1 MSQLNPIAEAVLR
14 LSPKIE
20 ILPILHASGDMA
32 QEVRETLISRH
43 FDCLAVPLPP
53 SLERPLEQAIGELPR
68 INLIVLVE
76 PTVSDTEGRTSDQ
89 STDGEHWVNFVP
101 VDPCQAVIMGAR
113 VAMGEGISRAY
124 IDREVSSFESTPLP
138 APDPFALKTVSC
150 SAFAAAMVPTLSPP
164 EPDSQQSARV
174 NWMAFRLHEL
184 ELEFDSI
191 LCLCPLSDWPWL
203 RQAYQERRPYLDPER
218 IAGPPSKHLVSPDS
232 LYFVLSE
239 LPYITELYERRR
251 AELRSDRLLSVDGIK
266 ELLIEARS
274 RWMAGQQD
282 QVDSQPSQKTFTIEN
297 WVTPQLLQLYMQYV
311 RNLALIERRLT
322 PDLYILIQ
330 AAKQMAGD
338 QFAITLLETAKSYAF
353 QDARGW
359 EVTPPVSAG
368 IGKLELPD
376 GTIVGAKNR
385 LQGALLH
392 WRTLSLRPRPTRV
405 KSRRWALQWNPY
417 RQCSWPPEDTR
428 IESFTQHVREQARAI
443 LGADLAR
450 IEKFTTSFKDGVD
463 LRETLRHWHT
473 GHKARTRA
481 ASLSQKRM
489 DIYVKEIPPARGNV
503 EAVVFLFEV
512 PADPDHYRWQA
523 TWFAEHDQEST
534 LSFYAT
540 PFHEQMVGPGIA
552 QSQYGG
558 AFFLFP
564 PRHIPNV
571 WDDPRLNFARTLE
584 ERLIAAAALHSQEPH
599 IVLVSPV
606 PPLARWRR
614 IARDFQRK
622 LVPIPLSRFSGLTV
636 DRLRRF
642 HVLNGHEIRSYA
654 AKFIRE

>member
-1 MSQLNPIAEAVLR
+1 MSQLSPIAEGVLR

-20 ILPILHASGDMA
+20 LLPILHASGDMA
-32 QEVRETLISRH
+32 QEVRETLISRD
-43 FDCLAVPLPP
+43 FDCVAVPLPP
-53 SLERPLEQAIGELPR
+53 SLERPLEQAVTQLPR
-68 INLIVLVE
+68 IHLIVLPE
-76 PTVSDTEGRTSDQ
+76 PAVSSTEADPSDQ
-89 STDGEHWVNFVP
+89 DSDVGHRVNFVP
-101 VDPCQAVIMGAR
+101 VDPCQAVIMGVR
-113 VAMGEGISRAY
+113 VAMGEGITRAY
-124 IDREVSSFESTPLP
+124 IDWEVSSFEATALP
-138 APDPFALKTVSC
+138 APDPFALKTVSS
-150 SAFAAAMVPTLSPP
+150 SAFAAAMVPTLSRPD
-164 EPDSQQSARV
+164 PDSQQSARI

-184 ELEFDSI
+184 ELEFESI

-203 RQAYQERRPYLDPER
+203 RQAYQERRPYLEPET
-218 IAGPPSKHLVSPDS
+218 IAGPPSPYLVSPDS

-266 ELLIEARS
+266 ELLLEART
-274 RWMAGQQD
+274 RWVAGQQN
-282 QVDSQPSQKTFTIEN
+282 QTNAEPAQKTFTIEN
-297 WVTPQLLQLYMQYV
+297 WVTPQLLQLYLQYV

-353 QDARGW
+353 QDTGGW

-376 GTIVGAKNR
+376 GTIADAKNR
-385 LQGALLH
+385 LQGAPLH
-392 WRTLSLRPRPTRV
+392 WRSLSLRPRPTRF

-450 IEKFTTSFKDGVD
+450 IEKFSTSFKDGVD

-473 GHKARTRA
+473 GRPAGSRA
-481 ASLSQKRM
+481 ASISQKRM
-489 DIYVKEIPPARGNV
+489 DIYVKEIPPSRGNV

-512 PADPDHYRWQA
+512 PADPDRYRWQA

-571 WDDPRLNFARTLE
+571 WDDPRLDFARTLE
-584 ERLIAAAALHSQEPH
+584 ERLIAAAALHSHEPH
-599 IVLVSPV
+599 IVLVTPV

-654 AKFIRE
+654 AKFIHE